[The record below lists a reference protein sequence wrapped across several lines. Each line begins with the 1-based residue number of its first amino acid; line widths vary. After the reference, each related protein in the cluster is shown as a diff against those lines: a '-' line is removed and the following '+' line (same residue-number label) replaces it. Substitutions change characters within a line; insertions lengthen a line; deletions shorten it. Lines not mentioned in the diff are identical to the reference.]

1 MALGGFYREVW
12 KDEELRRNKI
22 TQNQVI
28 MIVDA
33 VGRTIKRLVKEK
45 GILKWQGV
53 FTLKTSN
60 IKGWK
65 TTSIKDNEEHVV
77 KDFKRIYIKPS
88 KDFKE
93 CINNDD

>member
-12 KDEELRRNKI
+12 KDETLRKNKV
-22 TQNQVI
+22 TQKDVI

-33 VGRTIKRLVKEK
+33 VGRTIKRLVKEN
-45 GILKWQGV
+45 GIVKWKNV
-53 FTLKTSN
+53 FTLRTSN

-65 TTSIKDNEEHVV
+65 TKSIKDNEEHTV

-93 CINNDD
+93 YVNSDD